1 MRSIRH
7 DRGDELM
14 NSIRTRQVIGSLI
27 VITLLAAPS
36 LAQQVSGTWVLAV
49 ELDAGGGDATFVLSV
64 EDGKIS
70 GTYTGALGE
79 DIAVTGQ
86 VTEEGVRF
94 SFDSEAGEVVYE
106 GKIEGNTME
115 GTCEYGL
122 LGPGTFKGERQE

>member
-1 MRSIRH
+1 
-7 DRGDELM
+7 M

>member
-1 MRSIRH
+1 
-7 DRGDELM
+7 M

-106 GKIEGNTME
+106 GKIEGNTMA